1 MEKKVY
7 FNDSEGNKVC
17 EILSNPTLNKENLIV
32 VLCHGFSSS
41 KGSKTYTTLSKV
53 LNEKRISS
61 FRFDFFGHGES
72 DGKFEDITISKAVDD
87 IINAV
92 EFLREKGYKK
102 IGLFGSSFGGIS
114 SIIAASKL
122 NGLIFLALKSPVSD
136 YLEVKNKEM
145 TKKQIQEWKNK
156 GYTFYFN
163 KYGTKLK
170 LNYSFFEDF
179 KNNNGYECAKK
190 INIPALIV
198 HGDYDET
205 VPLEQSKKTSKLIK
219 NCRLEII
226 KGADHRYTKP
236 EHFKKVIDLIS
247 EFIFENI

>member
-17 EILSNPTLNKENLIV
+17 GILSNPTLNKENLIV